1 MVGKQEKSASKT
13 EEPPITP
20 ATGVLEDY
28 ERTRVPELE
37 GRGLLGMTLVLMSLC
52 VAIPSLLLG
61 AALVE
66 GMGLRRTISA
76 TLWGALVGT
85 PICILA
91 AHVGVRSRLST
102 AMTLKFAFGT
112 AGSKL
117 ISAIIA
123 LDMFCWFA
131 VNTEIFGTSL
141 RDSAQSIWG
150 LSLAMPLLCVVA
162 GVLMTALTIFGY
174 KAVEKFAYLAVPL
187 LAVVLFSYLISSLM
201 RSSFHEVLARPAFG
215 VPMSYPIG
223 ISIVAGTFLSVALL
237 MPDFTR
243 YSKSVTQSA
252 LAVVFGLTCGFPPF
266 VLIGAYLTAVSQE
279 KDFVKLMLTA
289 GWGLAAVLIIVLT
302 CWIHMN
308 SCLYSA
314 SLNLAAIIPHIPKWK
329 LTMGAG
335 LAGTCIALLGI
346 VDRYVPFLVVLS
358 VVLPP
363 IASVFAADYLL
374 RRNLYRIGSFEGVD
388 RIRPI
393 AAVALFAGILVGFVT
408 TPSGQMGMGLFSL
421 THLPAIDSFLVA
433 FGCQYLLGKLFVHTP
448 EQEPE
453 VIGKSALRRSD
464 GA

>member
-1 MVGKQEKSASKT
+1 MTQEEVA
-13 EEPPITP
+13 PV
-20 ATGVLEDY
+20 AGGAGVLEDY
-28 ERTRVPELE
+28 ERKRVPLQE

-66 GMGLRRTISA
+66 GMGLRQAITA

-85 PICILA
+85 PICILT
-91 AHVGVRSRLST
+91 AHVGMRSRLST

-112 AGSKL
+112 VGSKI
-117 ISAIIA
+117 ISAIVA

-141 RDSAQSIWG
+141 RDSVESIWRF
-150 LSLAMPLLCVVA
+150 SLGKPALCVVA
-162 GVLMTALTIFGY
+162 GILMTGLTIFGY

-187 LAVVLFSYLISSLM
+187 LAVVLFSYLVSSLLS
-201 RSSFHEVLARPAFG
+201 SSFHEVVHRPAFG
-215 VPMSYPIG
+215 SRMAYPVG
-223 ISIVAGTFLSVALL
+223 VSIVAGTFLSVSLL

-243 YSKSVTQSA
+243 YSRSAMQSSV
-252 LAVVFGLTCGFPPF
+252 AVIFGLAFGFPPF
-266 VLIGAYLTAVSQE
+266 VLIGAYLTAASQE

-314 SLNLAAIIPHIPKWK
+314 SLNLAAIIPRIPKWK
-329 LTMGAG
+329 LTMVAG

-346 VDRYVPFLVVLS
+346 VDHYVPFLIVLS

-374 RRNLYRIGSFEGVD
+374 RENLYRTGQFQGLD
-388 RIRPI
+388 RFRVT
-393 AAVALFAGILVGFVT
+393 AAVALFAGILTGFMT
-408 TPSGQMGMGLFSL
+408 TPSGQIGLGLFNL
-421 THLPAIDSFLVA
+421 TYLPAIDSFLVGFA
-433 FGCQYLLGKLFVHTP
+433 CQYLLGRLFTQKSR
-448 EQEPE
+448 QEPKAIAE
-453 VIGKSALRRSD
+453 SV
-464 GA
+464 

>member
-1 MVGKQEKSASKT
+1 VVAKGETIVSRTSEEEIPIAPAS
-13 EEPPITP
+13 
-20 ATGVLEDY
+20 GVLEDY
-28 ERTRVPELE
+28 ERTRVPESE

-66 GMGLRRTISA
+66 GMGLRRTITA

-112 AGSKL
+112 TGSKI

-141 RDSAQSIWG
+141 RDSAESIWG
-150 LSLAMPLLCVVA
+150 LSLAMPVLCVIA
-162 GVLMTALTIFGY
+162 GILMTALTIFGY

-187 LAVVLFSYLISSLM
+187 LAVVLFSYLVSSLM
-201 RSSFHEVLARPAFG
+201 RSSFHEVIARPGFG
-215 VPMSYPIG
+215 VPMPYPVG

-243 YSKSVTQSA
+243 YSKSVTQSG
-252 LAVVFGLTCGFPPF
+252 LAVVLGLTLGFPPF

-314 SLNLAAIIPHIPKWK
+314 SLNLAAIIPRVAKWK
-329 LTMGAG
+329 LTMAAG

-346 VDRYVPFLVVLS
+346 VDRYVPFLIVLS

-363 IASVFAADYLL
+363 IASVFAADFLL
-374 RRNLYRIGSFEGVD
+374 RKNLYQAGNFEGVD
-388 RIRPI
+388 RFRPI
-393 AAVALFAGILVGFVT
+393 AAVALFAGILAGFFT
-408 TPSGQMGMGLFSL
+408 TPQGQMGMGLFSF
-421 THLPAIDSFLVA
+421 TRLPAIDSFLVA
-433 FGCQYLLGKLFVHTP
+433 FGCQYLLGKLYA
-448 EQEPE
+448 QRAKREPE
-453 VIGKSALRRSD
+453 VMGESV
-464 GA
+464 

>member
-1 MVGKQEKSASKT
+1 MPEAGEGK
-13 EEPPITP
+13 PPINTGG
-20 ATGVLEDY
+20 GVLEDY
-28 ERTRVPELE
+28 ERKRVPVQE

-66 GMGLRRTISA
+66 GMGLRRAITA

-85 PICILA
+85 PVCILA

-112 AGSKL
+112 TGSKI
-117 ISAIIA
+117 ISAIVA

-141 RDSAQSIWG
+141 RDSVESIWRLTLG
-150 LSLAMPLLCVVA
+150 KPALCVVA
-162 GVLMTALTIFGY
+162 GILMTALTIFGY

-201 RSSFHEVLARPAFG
+201 RSSFHEVVARPAFG
-215 VPMSYPIG
+215 IPMAYPVG
-223 ISIVAGTFLSVALL
+223 VSIVAGTFLSVALL

-243 YSKSVTQSA
+243 YAKNATQSS
-252 LAVVFGLTCGFPPF
+252 LAVIFGLTFGFPPF

-314 SLNLAAIIPHIPKWK
+314 SLNLAAIIPRIPKWQ

-346 VDRYVPFLVVLS
+346 VDRYVPFLIVLS

-374 RRNLYRIGSFEGVD
+374 RKNLYRTGQPEGVD
-388 RIRPI
+388 RFRPI
-393 AAVALFAGILVGFVT
+393 AAVALFVGIMTGFIT
-408 TPSGQMGMGLFSL
+408 TPRGQMGLGLFNL
-421 THLPAIDSFLVA
+421 TYLPAIDSFLA
-433 FGCQYLLGKLFVHTP
+433 GFACQYLLGKMFTQKSR
-448 EQEPE
+448 QEPQ
-453 VIGKSALRRSD
+453 VIAESV
-464 GA
+464 

>member
-1 MVGKQEKSASKT
+1 
-13 EEPPITP
+13 
-20 ATGVLEDY
+20 
-28 ERTRVPELE
+28 
-37 GRGLLGMTLVLMSLC
+37 MTLVLMSLC

-66 GMGLRRTISA
+66 GMGLQRTITA
-76 TLWGALVGT
+76 TIWGALVGT

-141 RDSAQSIWG
+141 RDSTQSMWG
-150 LSLAMPLLCVVA
+150 ISLAMPVLCVIA
-162 GVLMTALTIFGY
+162 GILMTALTIFGY

-201 RSSFHEVLARPAFG
+201 RSSFREVLARPALG
-215 VPMSYPIG
+215 VPMSYPVG

-243 YSKSVTQSA
+243 YSKGSTQSA
-252 LAVVFGLTCGFPPF
+252 LAVVFGLTFGFPPF

-314 SLNLAAIIPHIPKWK
+314 SLNLAAIIPRIPKWK

-346 VDRYVPFLVVLS
+346 VDRYVPFLMVLS

-363 IASVFAADYLL
+363 IASVFAADFLL
-374 RRNLYRIGSFEGVD
+374 RRNLYRAGSFEGVD
-388 RIRPI
+388 RFRPV
-393 AAVALFAGILVGFVT
+393 AVVALFAGILAGFVT
-408 TPSGQMGMGLFSL
+408 NPRGQMGMGLFNL

-433 FGCQYLLGKLFVHTP
+433 FGCQYMLGKLLAQRP
-448 EQEPE
+448 KQEPE
-453 VIGKSALRRSD
+453 VMGESV
-464 GA
+464 

>member
-1 MVGKQEKSASKT
+1 LVADREGNTPKANEVKPSVKT
-13 EEPPITP
+13 G
-20 ATGVLEDY
+20 AGVLEDY
-28 ERTRVPELE
+28 ERKRVPVQE

-66 GMGLRRTISA
+66 GMGLRRAITA

-85 PICILA
+85 PVCILA

-112 AGSKL
+112 TGSKI
-117 ISAIIA
+117 ISAIVA

-141 RDSAQSIWG
+141 RDSVESIWRLTLG
-150 LSLAMPLLCVVA
+150 KPVLCVVA
-162 GVLMTALTIFGY
+162 GILMTALTIFGY

-201 RSSFHEVLARPAFG
+201 RSSFHEVVARPAFG
-215 VPMSYPIG
+215 IPMAYPVG
-223 ISIVAGTFLSVALL
+223 VSIVAGTFLSVALL

-243 YSKSVTQSA
+243 YAKSPMQSG
-252 LAVVFGLTCGFPPF
+252 LAVIFGLSFGFPPF

-279 KDFVKLMLTA
+279 NDFVKLMLTA
-289 GWGLAAVLIIVLT
+289 GWGFAAVLIIVLT

-314 SLNLAAIIPHIPKWK
+314 SLNLAAIIPRIPKWK
-329 LTMGAG
+329 LTMAAG

-346 VDRYVPFLVVLS
+346 VDRYVPFLIVLS

-374 RRNLYRIGSFEGVD
+374 RKNLYRTGQPEGVD
-388 RIRPI
+388 RFRPI
-393 AAVALFAGILVGFVT
+393 AAVALFVGIMTGFVT
-408 TPSGQMGMGLFSL
+408 TPRGQMGLGLFNL
-421 THLPAIDSFLVA
+421 TYLPAIDSFLA
-433 FGCQYLLGKLFVHTP
+433 GFACQYLLGKMFTQKSR
-448 EQEPE
+448 QEPQ
-453 VIGKSALRRSD
+453 VIAESV
-464 GA
+464 

>member
-1 MVGKQEKSASKT
+1 VVADGERTVPKT
-13 EEPPITP
+13 QKGEAPI
-20 ATGVLEDY
+20 ALAGGVLEDY
-28 ERTRVPELE
+28 ERKRVPELE

-66 GMGLRRTISA
+66 GMGLRRTITA

-85 PICILA
+85 PVCILA
-91 AHVGVRSRLST
+91 AHVGARSRLST

-112 AGSKL
+112 AGSKI
-117 ISAIIA
+117 ISAIVA

-141 RDSAQSIWG
+141 RDAAESIWRV
-150 LSLAMPLLCVVA
+150 SLGKPALCVVA
-162 GVLMTALTIFGY
+162 GILMTALTIFGY

-187 LAVVLFSYLISSLM
+187 LAVVLFSYLISSLL
-201 RSSFHEVLARPAFG
+201 RSSFHEVITRPAFG
-215 VPMSYPIG
+215 VPLAYPVG

-243 YSKSVTQSA
+243 YSGSVTQSG
-252 LAVVFGLTCGFPPF
+252 LAVILGLTLGFPPF
-266 VLIGAYLTAVSQE
+266 VLIGAYLTAVSRE
-279 KDFVKLMLTA
+279 NNFVKLMLTA

-314 SLNLAAIIPHIPKWK
+314 SLNLAAIIPRIPKWK
-329 LTMGAG
+329 LTMVAG

-346 VDRYVPFLVVLS
+346 VDRYVPFLIVLS

-374 RRNLYRIGSFEGVD
+374 RGNLYRTGQFEGID
-388 RIRPI
+388 RFRPI
-393 AAVALFAGILVGFVT
+393 AAVALFAGILTGFVT
-408 TPSGQMGMGLFSL
+408 TPRGQMGLGLFNL
-421 THLPAIDSFLVA
+421 TYLPAIDSFLVS
-433 FGCQYLLGKLFVHTP
+433 FGCQYLLGKLFAQRSR
-448 EQEPE
+448 QEPE
-453 VIGKSALRRSD
+453 VVREPV
-464 GA
+464 